1 VLLLK
6 QVIELETP
14 PSIDPPSTVEV
25 VAEEINEQMQ
35 GSGGNPQLIDKA
47 IQQQEGIYTNC
58 SKCLNKSTLNHYP
71 HSSCKRL
78 SSNSEE
84 DKGSASGEAVQ
95 QVVQRKSPRQ
105 QTKNVA
111 DKTIIKKAQELIANM
126 CGSWRNVKNWTT
138 RPCNII

>member
-1 VLLLK
+1 
-6 QVIELETP
+6 
-14 PSIDPPSTVEV
+14 
-25 VAEEINEQMQ
+25 
-35 GSGGNPQLIDKA
+35 LIR
-47 IQQQEGIYTNC
+47 QFNSREGIYTNY

>member
-47 IQQQEGIYTNC
+47 IQQQGRDLHQLLQMFKQVNSE
-58 SKCLNKSTLNHYP
+58 P
-71 HSSCKRL
+71 L
-78 SSNSEE
+78 SSFIM
-84 DKGSASGEAVQ
+84 
-95 QVVQRKSPRQ
+95 
-105 QTKNVA
+105 QTPKL
-111 DKTIIKKAQELIANM
+111 K
-126 CGSWRNVKNWTT
+126 
-138 RPCNII
+138 